1 MSTFSIRLRQLRKE
15 RKETQEEIGKLMG
28 LKRSTFS
35 AYERGV
41 IVPPMDKIT
50 YLSRH
55 FGVSVDYLMGKV
67 NYRNPSDRKPSDDGI
82 IDVKKHLEIINEEL
96 INPSSVVKIGLK
108 ELNPNEKELMSQSV
122 QNSINMAIMIE
133 EKNVSNR

>member
-1 MSTFSIRLRQLRKE
+1 MSTFSIRLRELRKE
-15 RKETQEEIGKLMG
+15 RKETQEEIGRLMG

-50 YLSRH
+50 YLSKH

-67 NYRNPSDRKPSDDGI
+67 NYRNSLDRRPNDDGI
-82 IDVKKHLEIINEEL
+82 LDVKRQLEIIDEEL
-96 INPSSVVKIGLK
+96 RNGSSVVKIGSK
-108 ELNPNEKELMSQSV
+108 ELDPHEKELMGQTV
-122 QNSINMAIMIE
+122 QNAINMAILIGGKE
-133 EKNVSNR
+133 CRK